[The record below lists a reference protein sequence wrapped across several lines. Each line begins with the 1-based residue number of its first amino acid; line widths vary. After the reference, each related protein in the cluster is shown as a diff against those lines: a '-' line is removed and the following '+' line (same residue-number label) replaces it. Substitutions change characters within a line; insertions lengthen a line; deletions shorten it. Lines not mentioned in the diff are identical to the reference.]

1 MAWNTSSIKYMYRNF
16 CLFVFKKESEAGEMV
31 LCLRVLVLV
40 EDLGVVPST
49 HTVGYSSLIPVP
61 GDTMHTLTPVTCGG
75 VLTYMQV
82 NYEDT

>member
-40 EDLGVVPST
+40 EDLGVVAST
-49 HTVGYSSLIPVP
+49 HTVGYSSHNSSSRGYNAHSDPSH
-61 GDTMHTLTPVTCGG
+61 MWWC
-75 VLTYMQV
+75 V
-82 NYEDT
+82 NLHAG